1 MSTSSVS
8 SPSSLARAPSRAR
21 PAPGFARR
29 QRAALA
35 RLVAPLAVLVLW
47 QIAAS
52 TGLLPERL
60 LAAPTT
66 IASTGLDLIR
76 DGTLTDAI
84 AVSVRRAAAG
94 FLLGAAAGVG
104 LAVVAGLSRLGE
116 HAVDP
121 LMQMLRALPL
131 FGLIPL
137 FILWF
142 GIGETPKVVLVAL
155 GVAFPLYLNTFSGIR
170 GVDGKLAE
178 VADVLRL
185 GRWGLV
191 RHIVLPGALP
201 QALVG
206 LRQSLGVAWL
216 ALIVAEQINASSG
229 LGFMINNA
237 REFLRTDVVVL
248 GLVVYAALGLLTDAL
263 VRLLERRALTWRKG
277 FPV

>member
-1 MSTSSVS
+1 M
-8 SPSSLARAPSRAR
+8 L
-21 PAPGFARR
+21 
-29 QRAALA
+29 
-35 RLVAPLAVLVLW
+35 LVLW
-47 QIAAS
+47 QAAAG

-60 LAAPTT
+60 LPAPTT

-76 DGTLTDAI
+76 DGTLPDAI
-84 AVSVRRAAAG
+84 SVSVRRAAVG

-104 LAVVAGLSRLGE
+104 LAVLAGLSRLGE

-142 GIGETPKVVLVAL
+142 GIGETPKVALVAL

-170 GVDGKLAE
+170 GVDGRLAE

-206 LRQSLGVAWL
+206 LRQSLGIAWL